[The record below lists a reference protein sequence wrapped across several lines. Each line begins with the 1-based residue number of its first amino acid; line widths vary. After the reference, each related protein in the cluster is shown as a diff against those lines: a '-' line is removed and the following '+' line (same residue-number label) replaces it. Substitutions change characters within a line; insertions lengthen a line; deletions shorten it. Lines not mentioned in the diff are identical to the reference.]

1 MQYSEDQ
8 LLILVRLLL
17 AHLAADFLL
26 QTRSM
31 VENKGWFTRWMGAHI
46 GIVFLTALFFSSSLN
61 AALAIGFIH
70 WITDGLKTAASKKW
84 PNGGVVLFTI
94 DQIVHV
100 LSILFVWNMPDTM
113 QFSKPLLPWPDLNSG
128 FVLLAYGFVTGP
140 VFYIIHYALDQ
151 NRLLQHDET
160 LRDENKRIGQYE
172 RMAVLTLSWFGQ
184 FIAISILVAARIW
197 YLQSTE
203 NDGVRREHRLLAT
216 MMGFTFALISGVLLA
231 QVWNP

>member
-1 MQYSEDQ
+1 MPDPDDH

-26 QTRSM
+26 QTRRM

-46 GIVFLTALFFSSSLN
+46 SIVFLTAWFFSSSLY
-61 AALAIGFIH
+61 AALAIGLIH
-70 WITDGLKTAASKKW
+70 WITDGLKTEASRRWK
-84 PNGGVVLFTI
+84 NGGLVLFTS
-94 DQIVHV
+94 DQIVHI
-100 LSILFVWNMPDTM
+100 LSILFVWQMPDTM
-113 QFSKPLLPWPDLNSG
+113 QFNSPLLPWPDLNSG
-128 FVLLAYGFVTGP
+128 YVLLAYGFVTGP

-184 FIAISILVAARIW
+184 FIAVSILVAARIW

-231 QVWNP
+231 QVWQP